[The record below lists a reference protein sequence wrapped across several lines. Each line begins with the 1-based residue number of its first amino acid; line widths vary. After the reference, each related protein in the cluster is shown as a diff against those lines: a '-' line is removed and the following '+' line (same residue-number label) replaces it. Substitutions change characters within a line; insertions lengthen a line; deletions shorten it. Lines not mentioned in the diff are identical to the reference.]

1 MEDSMRHVIVMGEDN
16 SLVYASDPLNNKEEL
31 DKELAAARQKYA
43 NKGFEIKTGYTGE
56 VRLLRE
62 VQNGKDNQ

>member
-1 MEDSMRHVIVMGEDN
+1 MKHVIVVGENN
-16 SLVYASDPLNNKEEL
+16 SLVYASDTLNSEEEL

-43 NKGFEIKTGYTGE
+43 NKGFQIKTGYTGE

>member
-1 MEDSMRHVIVMGEDN
+1 MRHVIVMGEDN
-16 SLVYASDPLNNKEEL
+16 SLVYASDPLNSEEEL

-43 NKGFEIKTGYTGE
+43 NKGFEIKTGYAGE